1 MNKKEAL
8 HIRFLKAFET
18 ANSMDNILIPIDL
31 RLQFYAFY
39 KQATVA
45 SAFYS
50 SNDPDHIRNAFKMN
64 AMLQVQNLT
73 ADESKL
79 AYIELVN
86 ETIKKYNVDIDYV

>member
-1 MNKKEAL
+1 
-8 HIRFLKAFET
+8 
-18 ANSMDNILIPIDL
+18 
-31 RLQFYAFY
+31 
-39 KQATVA
+39 
-45 SAFYS
+45 
-50 SNDPDHIRNAFKMN
+50 MN